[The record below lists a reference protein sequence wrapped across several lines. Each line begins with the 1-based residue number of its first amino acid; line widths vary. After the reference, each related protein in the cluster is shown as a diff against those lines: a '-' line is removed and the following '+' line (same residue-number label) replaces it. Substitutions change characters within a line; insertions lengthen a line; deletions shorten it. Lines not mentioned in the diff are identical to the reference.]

1 MRHYDPQKTYSN
13 TILNKLFTV
22 LCQRIL
28 LQSHVSFLASSL
40 GWLASGLIIII
51 LISQN
56 LVWILLLQ
64 L

>member
-1 MRHYDPQKTYSN
+1 MRHYDLQKTYSN

-28 LQSHVSFLASSL
+28 LQPQVFFLASSL
-40 GWLASGLIIII
+40 GWLASGLMIII